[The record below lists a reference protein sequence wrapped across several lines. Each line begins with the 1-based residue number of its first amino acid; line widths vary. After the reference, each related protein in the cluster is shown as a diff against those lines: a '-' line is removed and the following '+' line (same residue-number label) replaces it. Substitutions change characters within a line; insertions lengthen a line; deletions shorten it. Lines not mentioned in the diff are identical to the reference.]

1 MTPCWSTYRTCR
13 LGSRVDV
20 IMWLVRAKKRE
31 EGGGGGRKKEIH
43 SFSCLGKKKEKKGV
57 SVISRKCKPE
67 LALLLLFVLFLTET
81 AAAGRLIVCAGV
93 RIPQLWLKT
102 TGISFTETRS
112 DISLVYAIFLNLTAA
127 AQGNWRGAAD
137 KYADGLE
144 GLFICCPGHWQR
156 G

>member
-1 MTPCWSTYRTCR
+1 M
-13 LGSRVDV
+13 
-20 IMWLVRAKKRE
+20 RAKKRE

-93 RIPQLWLKT
+93 RIPQL
-102 TGISFTETRS
+102 
-112 DISLVYAIFLNLTAA
+112 
-127 AQGNWRGAAD
+127 
-137 KYADGLE
+137 
-144 GLFICCPGHWQR
+144 
-156 G
+156 